1 VQSLPRGL
9 QEGGKLA
16 GLRIEHLSIH
26 HVGPIDLEL
35 AAGECVCI
43 SGPSGAGKT
52 LLLRALAD
60 LDPHE
65 GEVWLDGCAC
75 SSMPGPLWRRRVG
88 YLPAES
94 HWWAETVAE
103 HLPAVPDQAALEAL
117 GFEYGILQQ
126 PVRRLSSG
134 ERQRLA
140 LLRLLANRPWALLL
154 DEPTAALD
162 PVNMQGVENLVNRYR
177 RQHRA
182 AVLWVSHDEAQIA
195 RLAARHYR
203 LSAGRLQPAV
213 EVL

>member
-1 VQSLPRGL
+1 M

-16 GLRIEHLSIH
+16 SLRIENLATH

-35 AAGECVCI
+35 AAGECVAI

-52 LLLRALAD
+52 LLLRAVAD

-65 GEVWLDGCAC
+65 GEIWLDGKAC
-75 SSMPGPLWRRRVG
+75 GSFPGPLWRRRVG

-94 HWWAETVAE
+94 HWWAETVVE
-103 HLPAVPDQAALEAL
+103 HLPAVPRQADLEAL
-117 GFEYGILQQ
+117 GFERSILQQ

-140 LLRLLANRPWALLL
+140 LLRLLANQPWALLL

-162 PVNMQGVENLVNRYR
+162 PSNIQGVENLVNRYR
-177 RQHRA
+177 CQHQA
-182 AVLWVSHDEAQIA
+182 AVLWVSHNEAQIA
-195 RLAARHYR
+195 RLAARHYQLR
-203 LSAGRLQPAV
+203 AGRLQPAV